1 MSKDKLLVNFSF
13 IMKGGLVLACI
24 FSFFVSSSFCQAEDA
39 MVLPKGRFMTCL
51 DFQIYPSWSK
61 QYNDQGNE
69 EDLDFDYNRDL
80 DKQVIP
86 ALAGFETP
94 AAKTA
99 MGLPNNYKASF
110 GQSIVD
116 FKKESVITNILLSYG
131 VTDKISLGLKVPYW
145 NFTTKVKT
153 ALDKNS
159 ATVAKNPAFPA
170 TDPTNPLLP
179 TPVLA
184 GPPFNLTPAQIDTY
198 KLTRDDILDLL
209 SGGIPT
215 LGMPGYGYKRLET
228 WSDSGLGDID
238 LAMKY
243 QYLKNSLWR
252 LGLQGGIRFPTG
264 QEDDPDNLVDYGFGG
279 GNYDLFLGFQNDYLG
294 FKNLALNGSIRYTN
308 QLPDKTTLRTPED
321 INQPLTANKERVDRD
336 QGDVL
341 EMEFSAIYSF
351 PAGFGLNA
359 TYAALF
365 KAQDSVKGAGGH
377 IDSLEDETDQVGHT
391 FLVGASYN
399 TITRFQQK
407 KALVPYQI
415 SLSYWD
421 RFDGRNMNKASYYSV
436 KGALFF

>member
-1 MSKDKLLVNFSF
+1 MSKGRRLVNFLC
-13 IMKGGLVLACI
+13 IMKTGAPLAGGLVLVFVI
-24 FSFFVSSSFCQAEDA
+24 SFFMSSSFCQAEDA

-69 EDLDFDYNRDL
+69 EDLDVDYNRDL

-94 AAKTA
+94 VISA
-99 MGLPNNYKASF
+99 YKASL
-110 GQSIVD
+110 GHSIVD

-131 VTDKISLGLKVPYW
+131 VTDKFSLGLKVPYW

-153 ALDKNS
+153 ALDNS
-159 ATVAKNPAFPA
+159 TATVAKNPAYSPS
-170 TDPTNPLLP
+170 LP
-179 TPVLA
+179 TSPSNSPLVPKYA
-184 GPPFNLTPAQIDTY
+184 VTQAQFDALS
-198 KLTRDDILDLL
+198 KLTRDDILNLL
-209 SGGIPT
+209 SDGIPD
-215 LGMPGYGYKRLET
+215 LGPAGKGYGYKRLET

-238 LAMKY
+238 LALKY

-252 LGLQGGIRFPTG
+252 LGLQGGVRFPTG

-279 GNYDLFLGFQNDYLG
+279 GSYDLFLALQNDYIG
-294 FKNLALNGSIRYTN
+294 FKNLVLNGSIRYTN
-308 QLPDKTTLRTPED
+308 QLPDNTVLRTPKD
-321 INQPLTANKERVDRD
+321 INQPLTDNKDLVDRD
-336 QGDVL
+336 QGDIL
-341 EMEFSAIYSF
+341 EMEFSTIYSF

-359 TYAALF
+359 TYGAF
-365 KAQDSVKGAGGH
+365 MKAQDSVKGASGH
-377 IDSLEDETDQVGHT
+377 FTSLEAETSQIGHT

-399 TITRFQQK
+399 NISRFQQK
-407 KALVPYQI
+407 KAWVPFQV

-421 RFDGRNMNKASYYSV
+421 RFAGRNMNKASYYSV